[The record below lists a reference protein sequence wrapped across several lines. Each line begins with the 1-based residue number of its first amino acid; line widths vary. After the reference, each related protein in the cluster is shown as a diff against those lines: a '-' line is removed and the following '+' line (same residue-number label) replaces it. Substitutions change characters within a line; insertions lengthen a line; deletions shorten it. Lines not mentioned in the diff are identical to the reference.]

1 MTTLNNSTNSRANR
15 LSSNV
20 EQRPLPYPYRAMLA
34 ICSDLDETPNRN
46 VYREIM
52 RFLNTYEET
61 TMGPGVGLEVG
72 NSIYF
77 DMPPGQFAYWN
88 TNDFGRKMVRTLI
101 RSGHIDC
108 LHSYGDLATKRKHA
122 IRALDELNHYD
133 CKLEVWVDHG
143 TVAANFGSDIMQGHG
158 DEPGHEAY
166 HADLTIDYGVKYI
179 WCGRVTSITGQDI
192 PARFGGIFNWK
203 HPVRSGRTLLKE
215 AAKQKLA
222 QKGNGKYAMH
232 GPNETLRPTVLRD
245 GSPVYEFMRCNP
257 HWGGVSSCDQGRHI
271 DEVLTDEMLNRLI
284 GRGGTCVLYT
294 HLGKIDNPKIPFNDT
309 AIEAFRRLAEAFRSG
324 RILVTTTRR
333 LLGYR
338 RAVREIT
345 FNSLSNKNG
354 LYIDLNTRA
363 VENSIGK
370 PTADDLDGLTF
381 YVPDPAATYVKIDG
395 EKVTGLK
402 RNPPD
407 HTGRPSVS
415 LAWPLLKFP
424 EI

>member
-1 MTTLNNSTNSRANR
+1 MQKTNTSD
-15 LSSNV
+15 
-20 EQRPLPYPYRAMLA
+20 RPDRWIADVQLREIPYPYRAMLA

-77 DMPPGQFAYWN
+77 DMPPGQFTYWN
-88 TNDFGRKMVRTLI
+88 TDDFGRKMVRTLI
-101 RSGHIDC
+101 QSGHIDC
-108 LHSYGDLATKRKHA
+108 LHSYGDLATKRGHA
-122 IRALDELNHYD
+122 ARSLDELAHYD
-133 CKLEVWVDHG
+133 CKLEVWIDHG
-143 TVAANFGSDIMQGHG
+143 TAPTNFGSDIMQGHG
-158 DEPGHEAY
+158 DESGHEAY
-166 HADLTIDYGVKYI
+166 HADLTIDYGIKYI

-203 HPVRSGRTLLKE
+203 DPVRSGRTLLKE
-215 AAKQKLA
+215 AAKWKLA

-232 GPNETLRPTVLRD
+232 GRNETLRPTVLRD
-245 GSPVYEFMRCNP
+245 GSSVYEFMRSNP

-345 FNSLSNKNG
+345 FNGAQYDRG
-354 LYIDLNTRA
+354 LCIDLKTRGL
-363 VENSIGK
+363 ENSIGELS
-370 PTADDLDGLTF
+370 ADLDGLTF
-381 YVPDPAATYVKIDG
+381 YVPDPEATYVKIDG
-395 EKVTGLK
+395 ERVTGLK